1 MKKLIAISM
10 LSVVSLMFFSGA
22 LLAQTEVTMQVKK
35 DGKIIKDTTYQFEND
50 SDAKHAVK
58 MMDIISGDEKH
69 MEHVSYNYTS
79 AHPGKSHSKATVFI
93 SEDGELTEIKE
104 FHGDSLVWV
113 SEGDT
118 DEKHVKVMKYQMEVG
133 EKPHGEHIVVM
144 KKGDGETFDILIDE
158 DGEMADGGKEKTV
171 KVMVVDGEGGNWHAK
186 EGVEEDHVEIEE
198 NVYVIKGDD
207 DLKVEMKKIMEEH
220 DGAEGSNVKVII
232 IKESKDHDEDV
243 DVDHDEDEDHEVEV
257 EVVKKKRNKK

>member
-1 MKKLIAISM
+1 MKKLIPISI
-10 LSVVSLMFFSGA
+10 LSVIALMFFSGVM
-22 LLAQTEVTMQVKK
+22 LAQTEVTMQVKK
-35 DGKIIKDTTYQFEND
+35 DGKVIKDTTYQFEND

-58 MMDIISGDEKH
+58 MMNI
-69 MEHVSYNYTS
+69 
-79 AHPGKSHSKATVFI
+79 KSHSKAMVFI
-93 SEDGELTEIKE
+93 SEDGEHTEIKE

-113 SEGDT
+113 SEG
-118 DEKHVKVMKYQMEVG
+118 EHPHGEHVKVMKYKMEGG
-133 EKPHGEHIVVM
+133 EHPHGEHVIVM

-158 DGEMADGGKEKTV
+158 DGEMGEGGKKKTV
-171 KVMVVDGEGGNWHAK
+171 KVMVVGDENGNWHAK
-186 EGVEEDHVEIEE
+186 EGVHEDLVEIEE

-207 DLKVEMKKIMEEH
+207 DLKVEMKKIMEEY

-232 IKESKDHDEDV
+232 IKESKDHDEDCDE

>member
-1 MKKLIAISM
+1 MIKLLPISI
-10 LSVVSLMFFSGA
+10 LGIVALMFFSSR

-35 DGKIIKDTTYQFEND
+35 DGKVIKDTTYHFEND

-58 MMDIISGDEKH
+58 MMDI
-69 MEHVSYNYTS
+69 
-79 AHPGKSHSKATVFI
+79 KSHSKAMVFI

-113 SEGDT
+113 SEG
-118 DEKHVKVMKYQMEVG
+118 EHPHGEHVKVMKYKMEGG
-133 EKPHGEHIVVM
+133 EQK
-144 KKGDGETFDILIDE
+144 
-158 DGEMADGGKEKTV
+158 KTV
-171 KVMVVDGEGGNWHAK
+171 KVMVVGDENGNWHAK
-186 EGVEEDHVEIEE
+186 EGVDEDHMEIET

-220 DGAEGSNVKVII
+220 DGAEGSYVKMII
-232 IKESKDHDEDV
+232 IKESKDHDADHDEDV
-243 DVDHDEDEDHEVEV
+243 DVDHDEDEDHDVEV

>member
-1 MKKLIAISM
+1 MKKLIPISI
-10 LSVVSLMFFSGA
+10 LSVIALMFFSGTM
-22 LLAQTEVTMQVKK
+22 LAQTEVTMQVKK

-79 AHPGKSHSKATVFI
+79 AHPGKSHSKAMVFI
-93 SEDGELTEIKE
+93 SEDGEHTEIKE

-113 SEGDT
+113 SEG
-118 DEKHVKVMKYQMEVG
+118 ER
-133 EKPHGEHIVVM
+133 PHGEHVIVM
-144 KKGDGETFDILIDE
+144 KKGDSETFDILIDE
-158 DGEMADGGKEKTV
+158 DDEMGDGGKKKTV
-171 KVMVVDGEGGNWHAK
+171 KVMVVGDENGSWHAK
-186 EGVEEDHVEIEE
+186 EGVDKDHVEIEE

-207 DLKVEMKKIMEEH
+207 DLKVEMKKIMEEY

-232 IKESKDHDEDV
+232 IKETKDHDEDHDE